1 MPSAYHLHSDEKLLV
16 LIKSGD
22 KEAYAEIYERYWPLL
37 YRHAIKMLR
46 DSDESEDVIQDVFI
60 NFWKK
65 APELQDSTAVGAY
78 LYTATRNRILNLFTR
93 NHVHVNYLN
102 DLGDFMKNGYEL
114 TDHLI
119 REKILAGLIEAEIQ
133 KLPSRMREVFELK
146 RKQNLSYKEIADQ
159 MNISELT
166 VKTQMNKAITTLRS
180 KFGDHLSVF
189 IPFL

>member
-1 MPSAYHLHSDEKLLV
+1 MPSAYNQHSDEQLLA

-22 KEAYAEIYERYWPLL
+22 RKACSEVYERYWPLL

-46 DSDESEDVIQDVFI
+46 NGDESEDVVQDVFV

-65 APELQDSTAVGAY
+65 APDLEDSTSVGAY

-93 NHVHVNYLN
+93 NNVHINYLN
-102 DLGDFMKNGYEL
+102 DLGDFMKDGYEV
-114 TDHLI
+114 TDHLV

-133 KLPSRMREVFELK
+133 KLPTRMREVFELK
-146 RKQNLSYKEIADQ
+146 RKQNLSYKEIAEKMD
-159 MNISELT
+159 ISELT
-166 VKTQMNKAITTLRS
+166 VKTQMNKAITILRS

-189 IPFL
+189 LPFL